1 MLIATKQLGL
11 LAFLS
16 VLTIC
21 ASPEL
26 GFPCLSALLRAY
38 IPVWFE
44 AYTILA

>member
-16 VLTIC
+16 VLTIF

-26 GFPCLSALLRAY
+26 GFPCLCAY
-38 IPVWFE
+38 IPAWFE
-44 AYTILA
+44 AYTVLA